1 MSWASLSAHADRA
14 ALDFLGGVSVIA
26 GAVTG
31 RGFLEE
37 NYELIFDGQ
46 VRIVPW
52 LLKIRTA
59 EFGHLDYNTFV
70 VANGIAFKAVRGPE
84 PVPGSEARELGWSM
98 VELARVDA
106 SEETEVILDGGA
118 ALAPVPPAPTV
129 IEYIYDGGDA

>member
-1 MSWASLSAHADRA
+1 MSWARLSANADRV
-14 ALDFLGGVSVIA
+14 ALNFMGGVSVIA
-26 GAVTG
+26 GAVSG
-31 RGFLEE
+31 LGFLEE

-59 EFGHLDYNTFV
+59 EFGHLDYNTSV

-106 SEETEVILDGGA
+106 PEEMVVVLDGDPGDDPTTEPTETVLILDGG
-118 ALAPVPPAPTV
+118 
-129 IEYIYDGGDA
+129 GS

>member
-1 MSWASLSAHADRA
+1 M
-14 ALDFLGGVSVIA
+14 GGVSVIA
-26 GAVTG
+26 GAVSG

-59 EFGHLDYNTFV
+59 EFGHLDYNTSV

-84 PVPGSEARELGWSM
+84 PIPGSEARELGWSM
-98 VELARVDA
+98 VELAKVD
-106 SEETEVILDGGA
+106 TPGPLYVILNGDPSGTTND
-118 ALAPVPPAPTV
+118 PAPTDPP
-129 IEYIYDGGDA
+129 ILIFNGDS

>member
-1 MSWASLSAHADRA
+1 MSWARLSAHADRA
-14 ALDFLGGVSVIA
+14 ALDHMGGVSVIA
-26 GAVTG
+26 GAASG

-98 VELARVDA
+98 VELAKVDA
-106 SEETEVILDGGA
+106 PEETVVILDGDPGDDPITEPTD
-118 ALAPVPPAPTV
+118 LPVL
-129 IEYIYDGGDA
+129 ILDGSGS

>member
-1 MSWASLSAHADRA
+1 M
-14 ALDFLGGVSVIA
+14 GGVSVIA
-26 GAVTG
+26 GAVSG
-31 RGFLEE
+31 LGFLEE

-59 EFGHLDYNTFV
+59 EFGHLDYNTSV

-106 SEETEVILDGGA
+106 PEEMVVILDGDPGDD
-118 ALAPVPPAPTV
+118 PTTEPTETV
-129 IEYIYDGGDA
+129 LILDGDGS